1 MDLRPG
7 MTNMTNKL
15 DTNPRLEALLESLA
29 NLKGWMN
36 PDSYTYQIKNP
47 LHIKSFASAGKHQ
60 IDENGVR
67 IFSNWLGG
75 YRACLYDLAVK
86 VSGRSVSGVGRADKL
101 SDLLKVY
108 EIKERLG
115 QQQVIKYLRRALKDD
130 NISLETEIGFFRG

>member
-1 MDLRPG
+1 MIPA
-7 MTNMTNKL
+7 TKTTSKL

-36 PDSYTYQIKNP
+36 PDAYTYQIKNP
-47 LHIKSFASAGKHQ
+47 LLIKSYAPAGKHQ

-86 VSGRSVSGVGRADKL
+86 VSGRSVSGVGRADRL

-115 QQQVIKYLRRALKDD
+115 QQQVVKYLRRALKDD
-130 NISLETEIGFFRG
+130 SVSLDTEIGFFRG

>member
-1 MDLRPG
+1 
-7 MTNMTNKL
+7 MTNKP

-47 LHIKSFASAGKHQ
+47 LLIKSFAPAGKHQ

-86 VSGRSVSGVGRADKL
+86 VSGRSISGVGRGDKL
-101 SDLLKVY
+101 TDLLKVY
-108 EIKERLG
+108 EIKEKLG
-115 QQQVIKYLRRALKDD
+115 QQQVCKYLRRALKNDS
-130 NISLETEIGFFRG
+130 ISLDTGLDFFRG

>member
-1 MDLRPG
+1 
-7 MTNMTNKL
+7 MTNKL
-15 DTNPRLEALLESLA
+15 DTNPRLEALLEGIA
-29 NLKGWMN
+29 NLKGWVN

-47 LHIKSFASAGKHQ
+47 LQIKSFAPTGKHQ

-86 VSGRSVSGVGRADKL
+86 VSGRSISGVGRGDKL

-108 EIKERLG
+108 EIQPGLG
-115 QQQVIKYLRRALKDD
+115 QDQVIKYLRRAIRDQS
-130 NISLETEIGFFRG
+130 ISKSTPVAYFRED